1 MNINDLIVLNF
12 EEVRR
17 RSVMVWKSIPQ
28 QMLNWKPDQDA
39 LTCAEMIRH
48 VLEGEFIYH
57 QILIRRSSKA
67 ISSLTNPF
75 ETREFTTVEDELA
88 FARTY
93 REDFLNYVKLL
104 SASDLEGV
112 QIDRSD
118 VGYVRMLGD
127 MLMRIAY
134 HESVHTGQLLDYMRT
149 MGVDRPK
156 IWD

>member
-1 MNINDLIVLNF
+1 
-12 EEVRR
+12 
-17 RSVMVWKSIPQ
+17 
-28 QMLNWKPDQDA
+28 
-39 LTCAEMIRH
+39 MIRH